1 MKKESG
7 LTDAQI
13 LEEVLN
19 SLDHNPNSFNKKL
32 EYNSASTIPHVLKG
46 RNTLSR
52 GIKERI
58 VRTFPNV
65 NMNFLKFGHLPVLL
79 TGGDLQ
85 AQANLLNI
93 PMAKI
98 KGPPAL
104 IDLNKIA
111 VIPEQLDRIENM
123 LKKLLD
129 IKKGP
134 AE

>member
-13 LEEVLN
+13 LEEILN
-19 SLDHNPNSFNKKL
+19 ALDYNPNSFNKKL
-32 EYNSASTIPHVLKG
+32 EYNSASTIPHILKG
-46 RNTLSR
+46 RNSLSR

-58 VRTFPNV
+58 VNTFPNV
-65 NMNFLKFGHLPVLL
+65 NMNFLKSGQLPILL

-93 PMAKI
+93 TLQKTQTT
-98 KGPPAL
+98 GAL
-104 IDLNKIA
+104 IDLNKLSG
-111 VIPEQLDRIENM
+111 IPEQLDRIEGM